1 MKKLIALITVLFVA
15 NYLTAQTIDTTFKGS
30 MTAIKIQPFKAAF
43 NDTAN
48 VTHLGVRIIGDDLK
62 SSCMLYWCLFAGNN
76 IALNGNIAVNG
87 KDYTAWSGDNMFLFK
102 FVADKL
108 RIKWL

>member
-1 MKKLIALITVLFVA
+1 MKKTILIMMLFVA
-15 NYLTAQTIDTTFKGS
+15 FTAKSQTIDTAFKS